1 MLSQIKKDL
10 GINITP
16 ELYQQ
21 IINYFAKLYKGVIPD
36 SYSFEEFAKARLY
49 SSIRQIK
56 RLKKLGLSP
65 KKCLDAGC
73 GIGIFALV
81 ANIEGYNFYGYDIDK
96 ESVKIAK
103 QLFKLNKISPK
114 KISLNPTI
122 KNLKGKFDLITSFEV
137 VEHLSDMDSYIKK
150 LRKAIVD
157 DGSLFI
163 ETPNYMIPYETHYYA
178 FIPPGPRFIK
188 WFFCKLKGAT
198 NKSFF
203 DSINFVNKFSLE
215 SSLKKFEFTFDN
227 LGDSEWLQQ
236 ILIKSTPDRSK
247 HLSDFSRIIKKYNLG
262 ILVKFLTWLGFYTPL
277 VYLANPKN
285 NKISRLN

>member
-16 ELYQQ
+16 ELYQE

-137 VEHLSDMDSYIKK
+137 VEHLSDMDLYIKK
-150 LRKAIVD
+150 LSKVIAD
-157 DGSLFI
+157 DGVLFI
-163 ETPNYMIPYETHYYA
+163 ETPNYMIPYETHYYT
-178 FIPPGPRFIK
+178 FIPPAPRLIK
-188 WFFCKLKGAT
+188 WLFCKMNGAT
-198 NKSFF
+198 NKHFF
-203 DSINFVNKFSLE
+203 DNINFVNKFSLE
-215 SSLKKFEFTFDN
+215 SSLKKFGFSFDN
-227 LGDSEWLQQ
+227 LGYSEWLQQ
-236 ILIKSTPDRSK
+236 ILIKPSPERSK
-247 HLSDFSRIIKKYNLG
+247 YVPVISHFVKKYNLG
-262 ILVKFLTWLGFYTPL
+262 ILVRFLTWLGYYTPL
-277 VYLANPKN
+277 IYLASPKN
-285 NKISRLN
+285 NKISV

>member
-16 ELYQQ
+16 ELYQE

-137 VEHLSDMDSYIKK
+137 VEHLSDMDLYIKK
-150 LRKAIVD
+150 LSKVIAD
-157 DGSLFI
+157 DGVLFI
-163 ETPNYMIPYETHYYA
+163 ETPNYMIPYETHYYT
-178 FIPPGPRFIK
+178 FIPPAPRLIK
-188 WFFCKLKGAT
+188 WLFCKMNGAT
-198 NKSFF
+198 NKHFF
-203 DSINFVNKFSLE
+203 DNINFVNKFSLE
-215 SSLKKFEFTFDN
+215 SSLKKFGFSFDN
-227 LGDSEWLQQ
+227 LGYSEWLQQ
-236 ILIKSTPDRSK
+236 ILIKPSPERSK
-247 HLSDFSRIIKKYNLG
+247 YVPVISHFVKKYNLG
-262 ILVKFLTWLGFYTPL
+262 ILVRFLTWLGYYTPL
-277 VYLANPKN
+277 IYLASPKN
-285 NKISRLN
+285 

>member
-16 ELYQQ
+16 ELYQE

-163 ETPNYMIPYETHYYA
+163 ETPNYMIPYETHYYT
-178 FIPPGPRFIK
+178 FIPPAPRLIK
-188 WFFCKLKGAT
+188 WLFCKMNGAT
-198 NKSFF
+198 NKHFF
-203 DSINFVNKFSLE
+203 DNINFVNKFSLE
-215 SSLKKFEFTFDN
+215 SSLKKFGFSFDN
-227 LGDSEWLQQ
+227 LGYSEWLQQ
-236 ILIKSTPDRSK
+236 ILIKPSPERSK
-247 HLSDFSRIIKKYNLG
+247 YVPVISHFVKKYNLG
-262 ILVKFLTWLGFYTPL
+262 ILVRFLTWLGYYTPL
-277 VYLANPKN
+277 IYLASPKN
-285 NKISRLN
+285 NKISV